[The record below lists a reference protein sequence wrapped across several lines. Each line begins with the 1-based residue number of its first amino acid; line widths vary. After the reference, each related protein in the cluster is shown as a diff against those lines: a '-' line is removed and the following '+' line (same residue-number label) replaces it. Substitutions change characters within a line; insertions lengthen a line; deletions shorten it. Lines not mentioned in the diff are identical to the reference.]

1 MACAMR
7 LIRGRLVEARRCR
20 ADIAEDCRAVSEV
33 LSRVGDKCTVLVVW
47 TPGPSRTHRIVRFRT
62 IADKDG
68 FWPAEVCPF
77 MTQSGHELSRTPVV
91 GAVRVTFMPLRAIPS
106 PQMFVLKLTPDLRQ

>member
-20 ADIAEDCRAVSEV
+20 AGVAEDCRAVSEL

-47 TPGPSRTHRIVRFRT
+47 TLGDGPKAERT
-62 IADKDG
+62 A
-68 FWPAEVCPF
+68 
-77 MTQSGHELSRTPVV
+77 LSAFGP
-91 GAVRVTFMPLRAIPS
+91 
-106 PQMFVLKLTPDLRQ
+106 